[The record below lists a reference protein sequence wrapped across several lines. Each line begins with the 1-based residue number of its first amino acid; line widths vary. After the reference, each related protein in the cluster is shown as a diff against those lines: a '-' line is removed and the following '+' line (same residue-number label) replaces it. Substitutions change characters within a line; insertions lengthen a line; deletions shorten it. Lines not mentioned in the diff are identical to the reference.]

1 MSAAVD
7 IPNLK
12 RLLQHRACSAIWLLE
27 RRAKAHIWQVATLIW
42 VYDTCGICM
51 IAAVVQV
58 LSEDMP
64 SDTDKQDSAFKLR
77 EWTCAG
83 EVTCRKVHRMRS

>member
-7 IPNLK
+7 IPTLK
-12 RLLQHRACSAIWLLE
+12 RFLQHRACSAIRLLE
-27 RRAKAHIWQVATLIW
+27 RRAKAHVWQVATLKW

-58 LSEDMP
+58 LRDDMP
-64 SDTDKQDSAFKLR
+64 SDTDKQA
-77 EWTCAG
+77 A
-83 EVTCRKVHRMRS
+83 

>member
-1 MSAAVD
+1 
-7 IPNLK
+7 
-12 RLLQHRACSAIWLLE
+12 
-27 RRAKAHIWQVATLIW
+27 
-42 VYDTCGICM
+42 M

-58 LSEDMP
+58 LREDMP
-64 SDTDKQDSAFKLR
+64 SDTDKQAAFKLR